1 MLESWYIQCNQTTL
15 NRERGTLPEVYVA
28 LLDWWTFTLILLPNY
43 DWFVRPYWFCIRI
56 HNHTDIHTER
66 GTLPEVYA
74 ALLDWCIDLIH
85 TNTLLPNYMIGFLG
99 LIWFCNHIHNHND
112 IHTFHLQLSS
122 TTSPV
127 ATSYFSSLT
136 ASVSY
141 SLMKVPVETPKHLK
155 QLWPL
160 GSVCETMMNACLC
173 VCVHVH
179 AYICMHVCISVH
191 IYSMCGCV
199 HMYIYICMRVCRWLC
214 V

>member
-1 MLESWYIQCNQTTL
+1 MFCKQIVIFIISSCHFHSSHHLLSPHLFL
-15 NRERGTLPEVYVA
+15 NS
-28 LLDWWTFTLILLPNY
+28 
-43 DWFVRPYWFCIRI
+43 
-56 HNHTDIHTER
+56 
-66 GTLPEVYA
+66 
-74 ALLDWCIDLIH
+74 
-85 TNTLLPNYMIGFLG
+85 
-99 LIWFCNHIHNHND
+99 
-112 IHTFHLQLSS
+112 LS
-122 TTSPV
+122 
-127 ATSYFSSLT
+127 

-199 HMYIYICMRVCRWLC
+199 HMYIYVCVYAGDSVCSWSSPSSATNPMYGNGNSDGGITMMENPPIWYTQMDGIKMMENPANVAHVYVQIYPMLPTRPRSITSGHPSTYNTSDSTSDPYYI
-214 V
+214 